1 MPSRALGPASE
12 SCVFLSLHRDREE
25 FILDYKRVVT
35 EFLPEK
41 FNHPM
46 FLFLRP
52 DGTEISPELRHEHM
66 YMSGSQI
73 VKVLKKYV
81 WPETGKGLTPKAWKK
96 AEEGVVAARTA
107 MDAGEF
113 RQAERALAPVLKI
126 KPKCGVRDRAGYMQK
141 DIEARRSLLALWDRA
156 SADMK
161 DPPEKMREHLLAGD
175 LFAARRAISA
185 RLLPGFE
192 EKLVAEIKSRFDL
205 TEAWHQLTIMGT
217 SAHHYLEATFS
228 CGLQKA
234 EGLRVEVSVLSE
246 AGDVLDGNALVP
258 VVGYSSRRMFCA
270 TLTARSLKGN
280 LVKAIRARLYL
291 DDLLL
296 AEKIE
301 ETGPSVW
308 PESQKAM
315 VGPDFYEPGDAWH
328 VSRDLELTEIRV
340 GRVGS

>member
-12 SCVFLSLHRDREE
+12 SCVFLFLHRDREE

-52 DGTEISPELRHEHM
+52 DGTEISPELRNEHM
-66 YMSGSQI
+66 YVSGSQI
-73 VKVLKKYV
+73 AKILKKYV
-81 WPETGKGLTPKAWKK
+81 WPETGKGLKPKVWKK
-96 AEEGVVAARTA
+96 AEAGVVAAQAA
-107 MDAGEF
+107 MDAGDLGK
-113 RQAERALAPVLKI
+113 AERALAPVLKL
-126 KPKCGVRDRAGYMQK
+126 KPWCGVKDRAGYMKK
-141 DIEARRSLLALWDRA
+141 DIAARRELLAIWDSA
-156 SADMK
+156 SAEMK
-161 DPPEKMREHLLAGD
+161 DPPEKMREYLEAGD
-175 LFAARRAISA
+175 LLAAREAISR
-185 RLLPGFE
+185 RLLPAFE
-192 EKLVAEIKSRFDL
+192 EKLVAEIKSRFQM
-205 TEAWHQLTIMGT
+205 TEAQHQLTIMGT
-217 SAHHYLEATFS
+217 SAHHYLEATFT

-234 EGLRVEVSVLSE
+234 EGLRVEISIISDE
-246 AGDVLDGNALVP
+246 GDILDGNALLP
-258 VVGYSSRRMFCA
+258 VVSWSSRRMFCA
-270 TLTARSLKGN
+270 TLTARALKGN

-301 ETGPSVW
+301 ATGPSVW
-308 PESQKAM
+308 PATEKAM

-340 GRVGS
+340 GRVG